1 MATFSK
7 MTVENGPE
15 ATRLL
20 RMFLQMDMHYLD
32 SSAQYGDG
40 GDDALDRA
48 IALFL
53 STEHLGFIW
62 MGMEGFEG
70 IGVCVVSL
78 AISTSA
84 GSLVAKLDDVYVVPQ
99 WQGKGMGTALMTS
112 LVDELK
118 RLHVARIDTS
128 VHHDNPGAERFYRRL
143 GFQLL
148 REERLS
154 FLIPQ

>member
-20 RMFLQMDMHYLD
+20 RMFLQMDTHYLD

-62 MGMEGFEG
+62 MGMEGSEG

-118 RLHVARIDTS
+118 RLH
-128 VHHDNPGAERFYRRL
+128 
-143 GFQLL
+143 
-148 REERLS
+148 
-154 FLIPQ
+154 

>member
-1 MATFSK
+1 MVTYAR
-7 MTVENGPE
+7 MTEENRSE

-48 IALFL
+48 LALFL
-53 STEHLGFIW
+53 VREHLGFVW
-62 MGMEGFEG
+62 MGIEGSEG
-70 IGVCVVSL
+70 IAVCVVSL

-84 GSLVAKLDDVYVVPQ
+84 GSLVAKLDDVYVAHE
-99 WQGKGMGTALMTS
+99 WQGKGIGTALMTS

-118 RLHVARIDTS
+118 RRHVTRIDTS

-143 GFQLL
+143 GFHPL

-154 FLIPQ
+154 FLVPQ